1 MANGPDSFIWPSV
14 ANGPDSFIWPSV
26 ANGPDSFIW
35 WDWISNNSDLIWLR
49 TVQHLQLTAVALGAG
64 LAISVV
70 LAMVSLRWRRTY
82 APITWVSG
90 VMYSIPSVALFA
102 FLVPITGLGF
112 VTAEIGLVSYT
123 LLILVRNIV
132 AGVDGVSAD
141 VRDAANA
148 MGYTPLRR
156 FVSVD
161 LRLATPTIVAGVR
174 IASVTVI
181 GLVTVTALVGSGG
194 YGVFIL
200 DGLSR
205 SFTTPIVVG
214 ATLSIALAVAVDVAL
229 IVVQRLLTPWERTR
243 VTSPQRRPVDRSVDT
258 DPHGMAA

>member
-1 MANGPDSFIWPSV
+1 MVPANGPDSLAWTSV
-14 ANGPDSFIWPSV
+14 ANGPDSLV
-26 ANGPDSFIW
+26 W
-35 WDWISNNSDLIWLR
+35 WEWIGNNSDLIWLR
-49 TVQHLQLTAVALGAG
+49 TVQHLQLTAVALIVG

-70 LAMVSLRWRRTY
+70 LAMVSLRWRKTY

-132 AGVDGVSAD
+132 AGVDGVSPD
-141 VRDAANA
+141 VREAADA

-161 LRLATPTIVAGVR
+161 LRLATPTIVAGIR

-214 ATLSIALAVAVDVAL
+214 ATLSIVLAVTVDVVL
-229 IVVQRLLTPWERTR
+229 IAVQRLLTPWQQAERNDDAPRTNSTTR
-243 VTSPQRRPVDRSVDT
+243 DGDRLEV
-258 DPHGMAA
+258 AA